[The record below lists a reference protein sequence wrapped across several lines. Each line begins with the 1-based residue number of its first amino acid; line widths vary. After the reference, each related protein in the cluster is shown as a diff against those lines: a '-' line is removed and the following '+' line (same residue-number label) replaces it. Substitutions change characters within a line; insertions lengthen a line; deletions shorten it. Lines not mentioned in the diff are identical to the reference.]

1 MPLTSPRSGKPLA
14 ARRPVLVGVVL
25 LALTT
30 FAGCNGSDDDGDG
43 PATSTSTSSTTST
56 TSPATT
62 TSTEAGPST
71 TSAPPAPGPDGTTDP
86 TSAPAPPGANEVAL
100 LTQVRVAA
108 QAGADRVVFE
118 FVDNQ
123 LPGYDIAYI
132 DGPARADGS
141 GDVVDVEGDALLQV
155 RFEPASGVDLRGG
168 TFEPTYTGPR
178 RLAGDTEVVTEVVR
192 TGDFEANLTWVIGV
206 EREVPFRVE
215 VLDAPPRVVID
226 LAT

>member
-1 MPLTSPRSGKPLA
+1 M
-14 ARRPVLVGVVL
+14 LVGVVL

-30 FAGCNGSDDDGDG
+30 FAGCNGSDDDDSTS
-43 PATSTSTSSTTST
+43 ASTSTSSTTST

-62 TSTEAGPST
+62 TSTSVAPST
-71 TSAPPAPGPDGTTDP
+71 TSTSPAPGPDGTTDP

-118 FVDNQ
+118 FVDDQ

-155 RFEPASGVDLRGG
+155 RFEPASGVDLRAG
-168 TFEPTYTGPR
+168 TFEPTYTGPP

-192 TGDFEANLTWVIGV
+192 SGDFEANLTWVIGV

-215 VLDAPPRVVID
+215 VLDGPPRVVID
-226 LAT
+226 LST